1 MLYFMFRCSK
11 NKWSNEPEITYS
23 RIHGIEKFWNERSL
37 KESDFSHSVERN
49 LFYRNYFFTSSI
61 SIKCNSE
68 KLSLNCDFER
78 IYNNMVD
85 IYTTAKIL
93 SEIFNKEI
101 NSSQFQ
107 ITVPDVYLLKTLCQT
122 DQETEL
128 AKEAVKFTPIENDLS
143 YDEKLVLNA
152 FSHFTFLYTNYEL
165 LVISCDVL
173 RDNKRTL
180 HLNEPVIFSSRKAK
194 KSFGSSDLGPFGIDH
209 FFQEH
214 ICSDICKQYMDK
226 LSSNK

>member
-1 MLYFMFRCSK
+1 
-11 NKWSNEPEITYS
+11 
-23 RIHGIEKFWNERSL
+23 
-37 KESDFSHSVERN
+37 
-49 LFYRNYFFTSSI
+49 
-61 SIKCNSE
+61 
-68 KLSLNCDFER
+68 
-78 IYNNMVD
+78 MVD

-101 NSSQFQ
+101 NSLQFQ
-107 ITVPDVYLLKTLCQT
+107 ITVPNVYLLKTSRRT

-128 AKEAVKFTPIENDLS
+128 AKEAVKFTPIENNLS
-143 YDEKLVLNA
+143 YDEKLVINA

-194 KSFGSSDLGPFGIDH
+194 KSFGSSDLGQIGIDH

-214 ICSDICKQYMDK
+214 ICSDICKLYMDK
-226 LSSNK
+226 LCSNNNCFL